1 MPWRRLLC
9 DSSWDVFSGKDCTS
23 AFKGKGKVGP
33 LKKLEKNLRFHK
45 LFMKFGEEWNLKSNV
60 LEQLDEFINLVY
72 GQNRESSMDGLRA
85 KPLRKIV
92 GEDEKLTS
100 KPKVDLARLPHC
112 HPALKPHLQRV
123 NHRVADES
131 ILEKPNPYDDGQGW
145 IRIEDGVLEPV
156 WSCDAALPNS
166 LVDLLDI
173 GDREEE
179 EEEEE
184 EENEEG
190 RV

>member
-9 DSSWDVFSGKDCTS
+9 DSSWDVFSGEECTS
-23 AFKGKGKVGP
+23 AFKWKGKVGP
-33 LKKLEKNLRFHK
+33 LKKLEKNPRFHK
-45 LFMKFGEEWNLKSNV
+45 LFLQFGEVWNLKSNV
-60 LEQLDEFINLVY
+60 LEQLDEFTSLVY
-72 GQNRESSMDGLRA
+72 GQNRESSMDGFLT

-100 KPKVDLARLPHC
+100 KPKVELARLPPC
-112 HPALKPHLQRV
+112 RPALKPHLQRV
-123 NHRVADES
+123 NHRVADKS

-145 IRIEDGVLEPV
+145 IKTEDGVLEPV
-156 WSCDAALPNS
+156 WSCDATLPNS
-166 LVDLLDI
+166 LVDLLDT
-173 GDREEE
+173 GDRVE

-184 EENEEG
+184 EENEDG

>member
-1 MPWRRLLC
+1 
-9 DSSWDVFSGKDCTS
+9 
-23 AFKGKGKVGP
+23 
-33 LKKLEKNLRFHK
+33 
-45 LFMKFGEEWNLKSNV
+45 
-60 LEQLDEFINLVY
+60 
-72 GQNRESSMDGLRA
+72 MDGLRA

-100 KPKVDLARLPHC
+100 KPKVELARLPPC
-112 HPALKPHLQRV
+112 HPTLKPHLQRV
-123 NHRVADES
+123 NQRVAFYKRADES

-145 IRIEDGVLEPV
+145 IRTEGGVLEPV

-166 LVDLLDI
+166 LVDLLDT
-173 GDREEE
+173 GYCEE

-184 EENEEG
+184 EENDEG